1 MEEVKGEKVE
11 EDGGAAAQAR
21 WAQRDVLTVRVD
33 SRVAAAPR
41 VRLSVWTPA
50 CKRVG
55 VGGGTKS
62 GNLIACFDRSE
73 NLSCN
78 D

>member
-55 VGGGTKS
+55 GTKS
-62 GNLIACFDRSE
+62 GNLTACFDRSE

>member
-55 VGGGTKS
+55 VGGAKS